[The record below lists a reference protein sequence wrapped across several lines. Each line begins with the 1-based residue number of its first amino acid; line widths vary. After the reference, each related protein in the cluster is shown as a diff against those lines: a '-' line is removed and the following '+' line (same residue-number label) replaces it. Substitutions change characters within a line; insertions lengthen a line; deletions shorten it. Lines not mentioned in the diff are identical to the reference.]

1 MVKLSVTLL
10 NILNGHL
17 DKDLLSCP
25 KLVKEKKKYFTWQ
38 EWFLSI
44 IDMKAYKYHSVGI
57 WVTLVMSWELEY

>member
-25 KLVKEKKKYFTWQ
+25 KLVKEKKN
-38 EWFLSI
+38 
-44 IDMKAYKYHSVGI
+44 
-57 WVTLVMSWELEY
+57 TLLGKNDLFP